1 MANAFADYFMDKIK
15 GIQNSLEHHPIYQP
29 NSSGHIKSRLT
40 EFNEIPEEDIKNT
53 ISRMATKSCK
63 LDPLP
68 ISIFK
73 KAVENGKF
81 LHIITRIVNL
91 SLNRGQFANTWKTA
105 IIRPLL
111 KKLGLEIIQSS
122 YRPISNLSFVS
133 KLMEKCFL
141 DQFLKHCK
149 HQKLLPD
156 YQLAYRKNYSTET
169 AIIKLSDD
177 LLWAMEQQ
185 LVSFF
190 IAIDLSAAFDT
201 VDHNVLLSVL
211 ENKYGVGGKALECCD
226 TYLWPRHCKVNI
238 NNSYPTP
245 RELPFSV
252 PQGSCTGPVLY
263 HVYALTI
270 QHIIMNDQ
278 ISLYGYA
285 DDHGLRMTCKPVA
298 ESEISTVK
306 DLQDCLSSVK
316 DWMDENQLKMNSSK
330 TEIIIF

>member
-29 NSSGHIKSRLT
+29 NSLGHIKSRLT

-211 ENKYGVGGKALECCD
+211 ENKIWSWRKS
-226 TYLWPRHCKVNI
+226 P
-238 NNSYPTP
+238 
-245 RELPFSV
+245 
-252 PQGSCTGPVLY
+252 
-263 HVYALTI
+263 
-270 QHIIMNDQ
+270 
-278 ISLYGYA
+278 
-285 DDHGLRMTCKPVA
+285 
-298 ESEISTVK
+298 
-306 DLQDCLSSVK
+306 
-316 DWMDENQLKMNSSK
+316 
-330 TEIIIF
+330 